1 MLNFDSN
8 HDTIVRNKQQDK
20 VSHRKVA
27 IAGLLAS
34 ISLWMTGCAET
45 IDCNIAELH
54 VHKFESSSSFD
65 TYSSSEKEYL
75 FTLGGDFFY
84 RTDEYVLID
93 EEEKELLEFEKKYG
107 LFRISDNK
115 DVIDELISYQD
126 DFILYE
132 YEYTQKR
139 QVRVGK
145 VVSFRNEIKTDLT
158 NDSNRDSLTGNT
170 KIGHYVYWGYKIVRN
185 EKGKL
190 KVVASECVNSLEEL
204 SPEYIYIGKEFYKV
218 VDLESFE
225 ELNYQDDLKRNKTIE
240 DVKSSINNKAHKSRI
255 KRK

>member
-27 IAGLLAS
+27 IAGVLAS
-34 ISLWMTGCAET
+34 VTLWMTGCAET

-54 VHKFESSSSFD
+54 AHKFESSSSFD

-145 VVSFRNEIKTDLT
+145 VTTFWYETETDLT
-158 NDSNRDSLTGNT
+158 NDPNRENLTGNT

-190 KVVASECVNSLEEL
+190 KVVVSEYVNSLDEL
-204 SPEYIYIGKEFYKV
+204 PPEYIYVEKTFYKV
-218 VDLESFE
+218 VDLESFKDIYYV
-225 ELNYQDDLKRNKTIE
+225 NDLKQDKTIE
-240 DVKSSINNKAHKSRI
+240 DIKMPKSNKTHKGRI
-255 KRK
+255 KRR